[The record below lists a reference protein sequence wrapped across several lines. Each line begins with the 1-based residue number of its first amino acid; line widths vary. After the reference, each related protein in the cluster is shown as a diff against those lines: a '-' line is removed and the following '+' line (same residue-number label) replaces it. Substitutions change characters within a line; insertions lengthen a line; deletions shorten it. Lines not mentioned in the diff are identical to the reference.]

1 MFACS
6 SSQAVADVEW
16 AGGADTLMEFRN
28 TVLETRP
35 VAEPSAR
42 SLAGPSTAPIV
53 PSYVQM
59 EPMSYDM
66 GGGFQDQVAQ
76 SSFGQ
81 VGQVGHILSQ
91 VGQQAGQQP
100 DFGDF
105 QFGYVK

>member
-1 MFACS
+1 M
-6 SSQAVADVEW
+6 ADVEW

-28 TVLETRP
+28 TVLETRL

-42 SLAGPSTAPIV
+42 SLAGPSTVPIV

-66 GGGFQDQVAQ
+66 GGSFQDQVAQ